1 MLIVILLAVSV
12 SFDTL
17 GVAMAYAIGG
27 IVIPRKTRL
36 LIALL
41 NGVLT
46 AAAIWLGRL
55 LCAGVPEWLFQ
66 ILGAAILIT
75 LGVKTLWN
83 ALGDNKTA
91 DYDKDASRSIDLC
104 EGCVV
109 GVVFALDSIS
119 AALGILN
126 LGETVYLFPVCTAVL
141 CYVFLL
147 FGGKSP
153 YNLRRLNGV
162 SGIILIAF
170 GLLRL
175 YSGLF

>member
-1 MLIVILLAVSV
+1 MCIRDSL
-12 SFDTL
+12 
-17 GVAMAYAIGG
+17 
-27 IVIPRKTRL
+27 R
-36 LIALL
+36 
-41 NGVLT
+41 
-46 AAAIWLGRL
+46 
-55 LCAGVPEWLFQ
+55 
-66 ILGAAILIT
+66 
-75 LGVKTLWN
+75 
-83 ALGDNKTA
+83 
-91 DYDKDASRSIDLC
+91 

-126 LGETVYLFPVCTAVL
+126 LGEAVYLFPVCTAVL

-175 YSGLF
+175 CPGLF

>member
-12 SFDTL
+12 SLDTF
-17 GVAMAYAIGG
+17 GVAMAYQMAG
-27 IVIPRKTRL
+27 IVIPGRTRF

-46 AAAIWLGRL
+46 FTAICLGRI
-55 LCAGVPEWLFQ
+55 LCAGIPTLVFQ
-66 ILGAAILIT
+66 VLGAGILTT
-75 LGVKTLWN
+75 LGIKTLWN

-91 DYDKDASRSIDLC
+91 DYDKDASRVIDLR

-119 AALGILN
+119 AALGILDI
-126 LGETVYLFPVCTAVL
+126 GKIVYLFPVCTALL
-141 CYVFLL
+141 CYLFLL
-147 FGGKSP
+147 PNGNHR
-153 YNLRRLNGV
+153 YNLRRLNGL
-162 SGIILIAF
+162 SGVVLIVF

-175 YSGLF
+175 LPDLF